1 MTSFSDCICIA
12 QARVIAGRKKD
23 SHICTIAFHEP
34 TEQFV
39 RFCLPFSIKT
49 PPALKRWHR
58 FRFEGSKENL
68 GNDTRRETWHFGHIT
83 ERQGRITTKEHFAI
97 HAKILSQYR
106 YEHELN
112 ESKSS
117 IGILVPT
124 GPFKLWQ
131 EHLSPI
137 DPEDAKELERQ
148 KLMDGKGLWYPD
160 FKIIVKGH
168 RSVDGT
174 RKPFNKTVVAWDLY
188 EAIRSGYVNPFQSV
202 YSYRNPY
209 FIIGNLASQRNAF
222 IVIGILSAPDGLIGC
237 QALTQQLC
245 ITPTP

>member
-1 MTSFSDCICIA
+1 MTSFNNCICIA

-39 RFCLPFSIKT
+39 RFCLPFAANRA
-49 PPALKRWHR
+49 PAIKRWHR
-58 FRFEGSKENL
+58 FSFEGNKDEL
-68 GNDTRRETWHFGHIT
+68 GNDTRRETWHFGQIT
-83 ERQGRITTKEHFAI
+83 EKQGRISSKEQATMHT
-97 HAKILSQYR
+97 KILSQYK

-117 IGILVPT
+117 VGVLIPS

-131 EHLSPI
+131 EHLSPS

-148 KLMDGKGLWYPD
+148 KLMEANGLWYPD
-160 FKIIVKGH
+160 FKIIMKGH
-168 RSVDGT
+168 RIVDGA

-188 EAIRSGYVNPFQSV
+188 EAIRSTDTNPFQAI
-202 YSYRNPY
+202 YHYKNPY

-222 IVIGILSAPDGLIGC
+222 IVIGILSAPDGLIDR

-245 ITPTP
+245 IAP